1 MGVNIQ
7 IFLTFK
13 KNIIDKINDICKLTK
28 IQKNKN

>member
-7 IFLTFK
+7 IFLTLK
-13 KNIIDKINDICKLTK
+13 KNIIDKINDIYKLTK